1 METHEGIV
9 LDRDQRV
16 ALLLYANQRLYEQG
30 KIGKEI
36 YEASKLEIL
45 LVK

>member
-36 YEASKLEIL
+36 YEDAKVKKL

>member
-1 METHEGIV
+1 MESNV
-9 LDRDQRV
+9 LDREQRI
-16 ALLLYANQRLYEQG
+16 ALLLYVNQRLYEQG

-36 YEASKLEIL
+36 YEVAKVKIL